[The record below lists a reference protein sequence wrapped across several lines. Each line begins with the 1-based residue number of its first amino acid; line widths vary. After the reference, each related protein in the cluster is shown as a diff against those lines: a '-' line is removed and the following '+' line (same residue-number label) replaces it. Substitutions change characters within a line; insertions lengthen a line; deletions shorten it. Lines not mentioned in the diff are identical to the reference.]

1 MGGWMNSDFNSYLFS
16 NTLLDSAMKWIKE
29 NVSPQDIYDEKQLLD
44 WMNSWLEDND
54 MKIVQIENIIEK
66 EEIK

>member
-1 MGGWMNSDFNSYLFS
+1 MNSDFNSYLFS